1 MILYSNIPQESAK
14 YTFISIFN
22 NKVQESLR
30 LGLSTQPEETGLHFR
45 PDNGNKLVKF

>member
-14 YTFISIFN
+14 YTFTSIFN

-30 LGLSTQPEETGLHFR
+30 LGHLHNLRKLDFTLGQTMET
-45 PDNGNKLVKF
+45 N